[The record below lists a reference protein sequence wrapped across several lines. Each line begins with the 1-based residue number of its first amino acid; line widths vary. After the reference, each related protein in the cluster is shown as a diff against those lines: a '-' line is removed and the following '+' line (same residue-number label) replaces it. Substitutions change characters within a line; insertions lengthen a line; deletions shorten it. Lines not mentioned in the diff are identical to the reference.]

1 MSTDLSFKFSMCLPE
16 NNLQIITAINFKNS
30 MMCNEI
36 NCGAKY
42 HTLVHKSVALVH
54 SKLAHG
60 DLCVTSFS
68 FWDIH
73 TISDCPDF
81 SVLSKAYHFSST
93 DQNGTY
99 KQIQLDL
106 PFHIA
111 VSTF

>member
-1 MSTDLSFKFSMCLPE
+1 
-16 NNLQIITAINFKNS
+16 
-30 MMCNEI
+30 MCNEI

-42 HTLVHKSVALVH
+42 HTLVHKSLQWLLYTVNWLMEIFMCYIVFF
-54 SKLAHG
+54 LG
-60 DLCVTSFS
+60 YTV
-68 FWDIH
+68 H

-99 KQIQLDL
+99 KQIQLDSQ
-106 PFHIA
+106 FHIA